1 MLATTLRNNPMA
13 RSLNQKAMEIIGPIL
28 NDPQRYGAK
37 LVRTPGGATI
47 VDIGNQAPGS
57 WQGAKRFVEA
67 SFGGLAEVTFGRMV
81 IKDLDV
87 PSVEVAVDD
96 PMLAVV
102 ACQVG
107 AMRLGEGAFAALG
120 SGPARAKARA
130 DRWAQ
135 RVLYEDPSP
144 LALIQIQ
151 MPGLPSE
158 EILQEVADACRI
170 PLANLT
176 AMVAPTASLVGSV
189 QVASRAFEQ
198 CIVALAR
205 NTSFDITSILR
216 AQAVAPIAPVI
227 DDELW
232 AMGRTNDC
240 LVYGGSSSLWVRHSN
255 DDEIRRTAESLP
267 FSVSAGDYYG
277 KGYRE
282 IFDAYGRSIYNIPAH
297 LDGPAMVAMT
307 NQSTGSVFKAGEINL
322 DRLYRSFTE
331 TPGRRMSA
339 HEGCPNGQILG
350 TAEGEAACSQ
360 PGS

>member
-1 MLATTLRNNPMA
+1 MLATNWRSNPVA
-13 RSLNQKAMEIIGPIL
+13 RSLNQKAMAIIGPIL
-28 NDPQRYGAK
+28 DDPQRYGAE

-47 VDIGNQAPGS
+47 VDMGNQAPGS
-57 WQGAKRFVEA
+57 WLGAKLFVEA
-67 SFGGLAEVTFGRMV
+67 SFGGLAEVTYGRIM

-87 PSVEVAVDD
+87 PSVDVVIDD

-107 AMRLGEGAFAALG
+107 AMKLGEGAFAALG

-135 RVLYEDPSP
+135 RVEYEDPSP
-144 LALIQIQ
+144 LALIQLQ
-151 MPGLPSE
+151 MRGLPAE
-158 EILQEVADACRI
+158 ETLQEVADACRI

-216 AQAVAPIAPVI
+216 ARAVAPVAPVI

-232 AMGRTNDC
+232 AMGRANDC

-255 DDEIRRTAESLP
+255 DDEVRRTTESLP
-267 FSVSAGDYYG
+267 FSVNAGDYYG
-277 KGYRE
+277 KSYRE
-282 IFDAYGRSIYNIPAH
+282 IFDAFGRSLYNIPADF
-297 LDGPAMVAMT
+297 DGPAKVAMT
-307 NQSTGSVFKAGEINL
+307 NQLTGSVFAAGEINL

-331 TPGRRMSA
+331 TPGQDA
-339 HEGCPNGQILG
+339 GP
-350 TAEGEAACSQ
+350 
-360 PGS
+360 